1 MRRKGTRTRRKRNFA
16 TEYER
21 RITRGL
27 AKGLSR
33 SQARGHPK
41 TKEKPISR
49 RGRLTSLTSD
59 QWQQVLKSLRTE
71 KSLTRAAK
79 AAHVSPERFKREAA
93 GKAIAKRKGRW
104 VVRFDL
110 PRRML
115 LYSDGRAVVV
125 TVGTFEEAS
134 LIGRYNAA
142 VRNFLR
148 SNNPKYLEP
157 FVGQSVT
164 DITGASH
171 NFDTNKNSLYRL
183 SHAGE
188 DEFSQIYR
196 LVVV

>member
-1 MRRKGTRTRRKRNFA
+1 MARDFKAEYKRRVA
-16 TEYER
+16 
-21 RITRGL
+21 RGL

-41 TKEKPISR
+41 TKEKPVGR
-49 RGRLTSLTSD
+49 RRHPLTSD
-59 QWQQVLKSLRTE
+59 QWQQALKTLRTE

-79 AAHVSPERFKREAA
+79 AAHISPERLKREAA
-93 GKAIAKRKGRW
+93 GKAIVKREGQW
-104 VVRFDL
+104 IVRFDL

-115 LYSDGRAVVV
+115 LYSDSRAVVI

-157 FVGQSVT
+157 FVGRSVT

-171 NFDTNKNSLYRL
+171 NFETDPRRLYRL

-188 DEFSQIYR
+188 DDFSQIYR
-196 LVVV
+196 LVV

>member
-1 MRRKGTRTRRKRNFA
+1 MQRKGRRPRRKRNFA
-16 TEYER
+16 TEYAR
-21 RITRGL
+21 RIARGL

-33 SQARGHPK
+33 SQARGHPRG
-41 TKEKPISR
+41 KEKAISR
-49 RGRLTSLTSD
+49 RGESTGLSLD
-59 QWQQVLKSLRTE
+59 QWQQALKSLRTE
-71 KSLTRAAK
+71 KSLARAAR
-79 AAHVSPERFKREAA
+79 AANISPERFKREAA
-93 GKAIAKRKGRW
+93 GKAIIKRKGHW

-125 TVGTFEEAS
+125 TVGTFDQAS

-157 FVGQSVT
+157 FVGRSVT

-171 NFDTNKNSLYRL
+171 NFDTNKNNLYRL

-188 DEFSQIYR
+188 DDFSQIYR
-196 LVVV
+196 LVV